1 LPTDPGICLAWCKI
15 SVEEVRFEENYIL
28 SDLSHPRLLS
38 FTLDSWTVLGGR
50 VNLDLTDGVGVLVGR
65 NGVGKSAIL
74 EGLDT
79 ISSFAT
85 GRFRGI
91 LPNDY
96 DSIPKILEIL
106 IRTPTSRQ
114 LKYRYEFIPAL
125 VNYSD
130 TDEDNSDSEDNP
142 DGSNSEESMVS
153 WNDCCQYADG
163 QEELL
168 WTTEAGVTTLYTK
181 GKESGTFVLG
191 STSSFGRVRNKLN
204 SPRISLPAEM
214 EWVFDVLRGIRIL
227 GKAPVRKTSRRHLSL
242 LEVSPGGVYTH
253 SGSGFRLVDSL
264 AKKIL
269 RLIKTGE
276 LNELERVCQRVG
288 IGRTITEN
296 KFVLSQ
302 AIRSNNDKEDEE
314 YLSSVLLDETNIGLL
329 SDGTLRVLSILIEV
343 MNSAST
349 ATTIIEEPELQI
361 HPGLLSNL
369 LAEIETYTFGENLI
383 ISTHSPQVVSWT
395 DPQKIHL
402 VYRSDGQTLVRKLRV
417 DEIQKVVE
425 YLCEEG
431 DLGDWIYSGVLDE

>member
-1 LPTDPGICLAWCKI
+1 M
-15 SVEEVRFEENYIL
+15 

-50 VNLDLTDGVGVLVGR
+50 VTLDLTDGVGVLVGR

-74 EGLDT
+74 EGLHA

-85 GRFRGI
+85 GRFIRI
-91 LPNDY
+91 PLNDY
-96 DSIPKILEIL
+96 ASIPKILEIL

-114 LKYRYEFIPAL
+114 LKYKYEFIPTL
-125 VNYSD
+125 VND
-130 TDEDNSDSEDNP
+130 GDADEDDSDD
-142 DGSNSEESMVS
+142 SNSEEVS

-168 WTTEAGVTTLYTK
+168 WTTEAGVTTLYT
-181 GKESGTFVLG
+181 ESSELGVLFFGGTFP
-191 STSSFGRVRNKLN
+191 FGQVRHKFKSL
-204 SPRISLPAEM
+204 PISMPAEM

-227 GKAPVRKTSRRHLSL
+227 GKTPVRKTSRRSPSL
-242 LEVSPGGVYTH
+242 LKVSPRGVHTE
-253 SGSGFRLVDSL
+253 GALGFRLADSL

-269 RLIKTGE
+269 RRLNTGE
-276 LNELERVCQRVG
+276 LDEFESVCQRVG
-288 IGRTITEN
+288 IGRKITEK

-302 AIRSNNDKEDEE
+302 AISSNHEKEDEE
-314 YLSSVLLDETNIGLL
+314 YISSVLLDETNIGLL
-329 SDGTLRVLSILIEV
+329 SDGTLRILSILIEI
-343 MNSAST
+343 MNSSAT

-361 HPGLLSNL
+361 HPGMLSKL

-402 VYRSDGQTLVRKLRV
+402 VYRSDGQTLVRKLGE

-431 DLGDWIYSGVLDE
+431 NLGDWIYSGVLDE